1 MQAFFHVSDHF
12 SVSEREKIGAQKIKI
27 FFFQD
32 KFYSLKA
39 RVHFVTVLLYQ
50 ATWRAAKLGIFT
62 HFTLIHLTPM

>member
-50 ATWRAAKLGIFT
+50 AT
-62 HFTLIHLTPM
+62 